1 MIISKKKDV
10 EDFLKVL
17 KETLNSSSFQIQK
30 HFFMNLKNDSSY
42 YSNMGTLIDLEFSMK
57 DVIRVIKSLQLEDY
71 CETLFDR
78 QDEYPPLLY
87 VFGKEISGKTIYIKL
102 KIREIEE
109 RIICIS
115 FHYARMPMK
124 YIYR

>member
-1 MIISKKKDV
+1 
-10 EDFLKVL
+10 
-17 KETLNSSSFQIQK
+17 
-30 HFFMNLKNDSSY
+30 MNLKNDSSY